1 MQYDFTTIDALHEA
15 IFGCEMDVNGYTVDP
30 SIVPASGTIEII
42 SDDMEVAQIE
52 CDIDGNVIAFDYY
65 CA

>member
-1 MQYDFTTIDALHEA
+1 MYDWNTIDEIFDAV
-15 IFGCEMDVNGYTVDP
+15 FGCEIEISGSVNP
-30 SIVPASGTIEII
+30 SIIPASGTIEII

-52 CDIDGNVIAFDYY
+52 CDIDGEVIGFDYY

>member
-1 MQYDFTTIDALHEA
+1 MQYDWNTIDEIFDAV
-15 IFGCEMDVNGYTVDP
+15 FGCEMEIHGSVNP
-30 SIVPASGTIEII
+30 SIIPASGTIEII

-52 CDIDGNVIAFDYY
+52 CDVDGSVIAFDYF

>member
-1 MQYDFTTIDALHEA
+1 MYDWNTIEEIFDAV
-15 IFGCEMDVNGYTVDP
+15 FGCEMEIHGTVNP
-30 SIVPASGTIEII
+30 AIVPPSGTIEII

-52 CDIDGNVIAFDYY
+52 VALDGQVIAFDYY

>member
-1 MQYDFTTIDALHEA
+1 MRYDYNTIDAIYDA
-15 IFGCEMDVNGYTVDP
+15 VFGCEVEIHGTVNP
-30 SIVPASGTIEII
+30 SIIPASGTIEII

-52 CDIDGNVIAFDYY
+52 CDLDGTVVSFDYY

>member
-1 MQYDFTTIDALHEA
+1 MNFDFNTIDEIFEA
-15 IFGCEMDVNGYTVDP
+15 VFVCEMNVNGQTVDP

-52 CDIDGNVIAFDYY
+52 CDDDGNVIEFDYY

>member
-1 MQYDFTTIDALHEA
+1 MNFDYNTIDEIFEA
-15 IFGCEMDVNGYTVDP
+15 VFGCEMEIRGTVNP

-52 CDIDGNVIAFDYY
+52 CDLDGQVIAFDYY
-65 CA
+65 NA

>member
-1 MQYDFTTIDALHEA
+1 MSFDYNTIDEVFEA
-15 IFGCEMDVNGYTVDP
+15 IFECEMDINGSTVNP

-42 SDDMEVAQIE
+42 SDEMEVAQIE
-52 CDIDGNVIAFDYY
+52 VSRDGKVIAFDHY

>member
-1 MQYDFTTIDALHEA
+1 MNFDYNTIDEIFEA
-15 IFGCEMDVNGYTVDP
+15 VFGCEMDINGSTVNP

-52 CDIDGNVIAFDYY
+52 VALDGQVIAFDYY

>member
-1 MQYDFTTIDALHEA
+1 MYDWNTIDEIFDAV
-15 IFGCEMDVNGYTVDP
+15 FGCEMEIHGTVNP
-30 SIVPASGTIEII
+30 AIVPPSGTIEII

-52 CDIDGNVIAFDYY
+52 VALDGQVIAFDYY

>member
-1 MQYDFTTIDALHEA
+1 MNFDFNTIDEIFEA
-15 IFGCEMDVNGYTVDP
+15 VFACEMDVNGQTVNP

-42 SDDMEVAQIE
+42 SDDMELAQIE
-52 CDIDGNVIAFDYY
+52 CDSKGNVIGFDYY

>member
-1 MQYDFTTIDALHEA
+1 MYDFNTIDEIFDAV
-15 IFGCEMDVNGYTVDP
+15 FGCEMEIHGTVNP
-30 SIVPASGTIEII
+30 AIVPPSGTIEII
-42 SDDMEVAQIE
+42 SYDMEVAQIE

>member
-1 MQYDFTTIDALHEA
+1 MNFDYNTIDEIFEA
-15 IFGCEMDVNGYTVDP
+15 VFGCEMDINGSTVDP

-52 CDIDGNVIAFDYY
+52 VALDGQVIAFDYY

>member
-1 MQYDFTTIDALHEA
+1 MQYDWNTIDEIFDAV
-15 IFGCEMDVNGYTVDP
+15 FGCEVSINGPVTP
-30 SIVPASGTIEII
+30 SIIPASGTIEII

-52 CDIDGNVIAFDYY
+52 CDLEGNVVSFDYY